1 MKNSISELAENFNLK
16 PTLNFISNQACE
28 CAKNTALNSA
38 SNAAFACVKNTAP
51 DGTVNFA
58 FACRFKRNFKFQNAD
73 VRLNS
78 IRGRNLKFYPT
89 SAGFAAC
96 NRASAGF
103 AVHSLVAPYSALRVR
118 NRVRNIEKK
127 AALNLAALVLNLKS
141 AQIPSCAESKA
152 LNSVNASAINSYGNS
167 ARNFRRNFILNFA
180 ENSTHSSV
188 NSASSL
194 SRASTVDEP
203 NLSSAK
209 SLADAHTR
217 RLKENFTEIIAKGC
231 GSAHTPQSFGLK
243 NFKARNFAKK
253 SNSAQNSSSARSL
266 NSAQNFDFS
275 QSSNSTQSPAAA
287 QNSASTQNSNSTQS
301 FGQNSNSAQSRA
313 QNPVPPSRLWDL
325 GLLFVAIVWGCTFV
339 PVQRALH
346 SGDVFSFLFWRFLAA
361 SIFTYLACLRF
372 GVKFDRGTIRRG
384 VFCGL
389 MLFCDFSCQTI
400 ALDYALSST
409 VAFILGLNVVIVP
422 FLMLAFFGKKVGAS
436 AFGGAVVALLGL
448 YFLSGASGAVG
459 FGIGERL
466 TLISAFAYAL
476 HIVFTGVCARKSNL
490 YGFVIVQF
498 ICVCVCALIA
508 AVFAP
513 HAEFEGEIKVLG
525 NLIFSPS
532 FDFVFALVL
541 TSIFATVAAFV
552 IQTMAQNRGV
562 SEIKTVLIFALE
574 PVSAGVMGYAFGEK
588 LSALQILGAALILAG
603 ILLSELGGLLGA
615 KFAKD
620 RACKKTDRGN

>member
-1 MKNSISELAENFNLK
+1 MKNSISELAENFNSK
-16 PTLNFISNQACE
+16 SALNFISNQTC
-28 CAKNTALNSA
+28 KR
-38 SNAAFACVKNTAP
+38 VKDTAP
-51 DGTVNFA
+51 GGVINFA
-58 FACRFKRNFKFQNAD
+58 PASRFKRNFKFKDATAE
-73 VRLNS
+73 LNFIS
-78 IRGRNLKFYPT
+78 VRNLKFYPT
-89 SAGFAAC
+89 SAGFAAR
-96 NRASAGF
+96 NRASVGF
-103 AVHSLVAPYSALRVR
+103 AVHSLVAPYSAP
-118 NRVRNIEKK
+118 RVRNIEKK
-127 AALNLAALVLNLKS
+127 VTLNFAALVPNLNS
-141 AQIPSCAESKA
+141 AQILNCAENKA
-152 LNSVNASAINSYGNS
+152 LNSAKAPTINPCENS
-167 ARNFRRNFILNFA
+167 ARNFKRNFILNCA
-180 ENSTHSSV
+180 ENFTCNGA

-194 SRASTVDEP
+194 SRASVVDDP

-209 SLADAHTR
+209 SHVAAHMR
-217 RLKENFTEIIAKGC
+217 RSKKNFTDIIAKGH
-231 GSAHTPQSFGLK
+231 GFAQALQGFGLK
-243 NFKARNFAKK
+243 NFEARNFAKK
-253 SNSAQNSSSARSL
+253 SNSAENSSSARSL
-266 NSAQNFDFS
+266 NSAQNFDFA

-287 QNSASTQNSNSTQS
+287 QNSAFTQSSNSAQG
-301 FGQNSNSAQSRA
+301 FGQNSSSAQSRA
-313 QNPVPPSRLWDL
+313 QNSVPPSRLWDL

-372 GVKFDRGTIRRG
+372 GVKFDRGTIGRG

-422 FLMLAFFGKKVGAS
+422 FLILAFFGKKVGAS
-436 AFGGAVVALLGL
+436 AFGGAATALLGL

-498 ICVCVCALIA
+498 ICVCICALIA
-508 AVFAP
+508 AVFTP
-513 HAEFEGEIKVLG
+513 HAQFEGEIRVLG

-574 PVSAGVMGYAFGEK
+574 PVSAGIMGYAFGEK
-588 LSALQILGAALILAG
+588 LSALQILGATLILAG
-603 ILLSELGGLLGA
+603 ILLSELGWLLGA

-620 RACKKTDRGN
+620 RACEKTDRGD

>member
-16 PTLNFISNQACE
+16 PALNFISNQACE
-28 CAKNTALNSA
+28 RAKNTAPGG
-38 SNAAFACVKNTAP
+38 KI
-51 DGTVNFA
+51 NFA
-58 FACRFKRNFKFQNAD
+58 PAPRLKRNFKFQDAATE
-73 VRLNS
+73 LNF
-78 IRGRNLKFYPT
+78 IRERNLKFYPT
-89 SAGFAAC
+89 SAGFAAR
-96 NRASAGF
+96 NRASIGF
-103 AVHSLVAPYSALRVR
+103 AACNRTSCNLTALYFALRV
-118 NRVRNIEKK
+118 K
-127 AALNLAALVLNLKS
+127 NLERKSVLSSATLALNLKS
-141 AQIPSCAESKA
+141 AQIPNCAENKA
-152 LNSVNASAINSYGNS
+152 LNSAKASAINPCENS
-167 ARNFRRNFILNFA
+167 ARNFKRNFILNCA
-180 ENSTHSSV
+180 ENSTHSGA
-188 NSASSL
+188 NSASPL
-194 SRASTVDEP
+194 SRASVANDP
-203 NLSSAK
+203 NLIPAK
-209 SLADAHTR
+209 SLADAHAR
-217 RLKENFTEIIAKGC
+217 RSKKNFTKVLANDPC
-231 GSAHTPQSFGLK
+231 SASRPQSFNYSSARSPGAPQNSNAIQNFNSAK
-243 NFKARNFAKK
+243 NLNSTQS
-253 SNSAQNSSSARSL
+253 SNSAQNSSSA
-266 NSAQNFDFS
+266 
-275 QSSNSTQSPAAA
+275 
-287 QNSASTQNSNSTQS
+287 QS

-313 QNPVPPSRLWDL
+313 QNPASPSRLWDL

-372 GVKFDRGTIRRG
+372 GVKFDRGTIGRG

-436 AFGGAVVALLGL
+436 AFGGAATALLGL
-448 YFLSGASGAVG
+448 YFLSGASTVG

-498 ICVCVCALIA
+498 LCVCVCALIA
-508 AVFAP
+508 AVFTP

-574 PVSAGVMGYAFGEK
+574 PVSAGIMGYAFGEK
-588 LSALQILGAALILAG
+588 LSTLQILGAALILAG
-603 ILLSELGGLLGA
+603 IMLSELGGLLGA

-620 RACKKTDRGN
+620 RACEKADRGD

>member
-1 MKNSISELAENFNLK
+1 MAK
-16 PTLNFISNQACE
+16 PVGE
-28 CAKNTALNSA
+28 
-38 SNAAFACVKNTAP
+38 AAFQALV
-51 DGTVNFA
+51 
-58 FACRFKRNFKFQNAD
+58 
-73 VRLNS
+73 
-78 IRGRNLKFYPT
+78 
-89 SAGFAAC
+89 AGFAAR
-96 NRASAGF
+96 NRASCD
-103 AVHSLVAPYSALRVR
+103 
-118 NRVRNIEKK
+118 
-127 AALNLAALVLNLKS
+127 LAALYSAPHVRNPGRKSALSSAALALNLKS
-141 AQIPSCAESKA
+141 AQIPNCAENKA
-152 LNSVNASAINSYGNS
+152 LNSAKASVINPCENF
-167 ARNFRRNFILNFA
+167 ARNFKGNFILNCA
-180 ENSTHSSV
+180 ENFTCNGAS
-188 NSASSL
+188 SASL
-194 SRASTVDEP
+194 PSRASAANDP

-209 SLADAHTR
+209 SLAAAHTR
-217 RLKENFTEIIAKGC
+217 RSKKNFTEVLTNDP
-231 GSAHTPQSFGLK
+231 GSAHAPQGLG
-243 NFKARNFAKK
+243 
-253 SNSAQNSSSARSL
+253 L
-266 NSAQNFDFS
+266 NST
-275 QSSNSTQSPAAA
+275 QSSNSTK
-287 QNSASTQNSNSTQS
+287 NSDFAKNSNSTQNSDSAQS
-301 FGQNSNSAQSRA
+301 FGQNSNSAQNRA

-372 GVKFDRGTIRRG
+372 GVKFDRGTIGRG

-436 AFGGAVVALLGL
+436 AFGGAAAALLGL

-508 AVFAP
+508 AVFTP

-620 RACKKTDRGN
+620 RACEKADRGD

>member
-1 MKNSISELAENFNLK
+1 MKNSISELAEDFNSK
-16 PTLNFISNQACE
+16 PALNFISNQTCE
-28 CAKNTALNSA
+28 CAKNTTSGGA
-38 SNAAFACVKNTAP
+38 
-51 DGTVNFA
+51 VNFA
-58 FACRFKRNFKFQNAD
+58 PAPYLKRNFKFQDAAAE
-73 VRLNS
+73 LNFIS
-78 IRGRNLKFYPT
+78 RRNLKFYPA

-96 NRASAGF
+96 NRASIGF
-103 AVHSLVAPYSALRVR
+103 AARSLVAPYSALRVKNLER
-118 NRVRNIEKK
+118 KS
-127 AALNLAALVLNLKS
+127 ALSSATLVLNLKS
-141 AQIPSCAESKA
+141 AQILSCAENEA
-152 LNSVNASAINSYGNS
+152 LNSAKASAINPCQNS
-167 ARNFRRNFILNFA
+167 AKNFKRNFILNCA
-180 ENSTHSSV
+180 ENFTCNGA

-194 SRASTVDEP
+194 SRASVVDEP

-209 SLADAHTR
+209 SLATAHMR
-217 RLKENFTEIIAKGC
+217 RLKKNFTEVIASGH

-253 SNSAQNSSSARSL
+253 SNSAENSSSARSL
-266 NSAQNFDFS
+266 NSAQNFDFA
-275 QSSNSTQSPAAA
+275 QSSDSTQSPAAA
-287 QNSASTQNSNSTQS
+287 QNSASTQNCTQSSNSAQS
-301 FGQNSNSAQSRA
+301 FGQNSNSVQSHA
-313 QNPVPPSRLWDL
+313 QNPAPPSRLWDL

-372 GVKFDRGTIRRG
+372 GVKFDRGTIERG

-422 FLMLAFFGKKVGAS
+422 FLMLAFFSKKIGAS

-476 HIVFTGVCARKSNL
+476 HIVFTGVCARKSNI

-525 NLIFSPS
+525 NLIFSPN

-574 PVSAGVMGYAFGEK
+574 PVSAGIMGYAFGEK

-620 RACKKTDRGN
+620 RACEKTDRGD

>member
-1 MKNSISELAENFNLK
+1 MKNSISEPAENFNSKSALI
-16 PTLNFISNQACE
+16 FISNQACE
-28 CAKNTALNSA
+28 RAKNTALNSA
-38 SNAAFACVKNTAP
+38 SNAAFACAKNTAR
-51 DGTVNFA
+51 GGAANFA
-58 FACRFKRNFKFQNAD
+58 HALCLKRNFKFQDAASE
-73 VRLNS
+73 LNF
-78 IRGRNLKFYPT
+78 IRGRNLKFYPA
-89 SAGFAAC
+89 SVGFAAR
-96 NRASAGF
+96 N
-103 AVHSLVAPYSALRVR
+103 LVAPYSAPRVR
-118 NRVRNIEKK
+118 NPGRKSALNF
-127 AALNLAALVLNLKS
+127 AALALNLKS
-141 AQIPSCAESKA
+141 AQIPNCAENKA
-152 LNSVNASAINSYGNS
+152 LNPAKAPTINPCENS
-167 ARNFRRNFILNFA
+167 ARNFKRNFILNFTKNYA
-180 ENSTHSSV
+180 RDGA
-188 NSASSL
+188 NSASL
-194 SRASTVDEP
+194 PSRASATNDP
-203 NLSSAK
+203 NFSPAK
-209 SLADAHTR
+209 SLVAAHTR
-217 RLKENFTEIIAKGC
+217 RSKKNFTKILANDPC
-231 GSAHTPQSFGLK
+231 SASVPQSFNCGSVRNPGAPQ
-243 NFKARNFAKK
+243 NFNATQNF
-253 SNSAQNSSSARSL
+253 NSAKNL
-266 NSAQNFDFS
+266 NST
-275 QSSNSTQSPAAA
+275 QSSNSP
-287 QNSASTQNSNSTQS
+287 QS
-301 FGQNSNSAQSRA
+301 FGQNSNSVQSRA

-372 GVKFDRGTIRRG
+372 GVKFDRGTIGRG

-448 YFLSGASGAVG
+448 YFLSGAGGAVG

-498 ICVCVCALIA
+498 ICVCICALIA
-508 AVFAP
+508 AVFTP
-513 HAEFEGEIKVLG
+513 HAQFEGEIRVLG

-603 ILLSELGGLLGA
+603 ILLSELGGILGA

-620 RACKKTDRGN
+620 RACEKADRGD

>member
-1 MKNSISELAENFNLK
+1 MPHSFGSNSTRSSN
-16 PTLNFISNQACE
+16 PTNNSDS
-28 CAKNTALNSA
+28 AKN
-38 SNAAFACVKNTAP
+38 
-51 DGTVNFA
+51 
-58 FACRFKRNFKFQNAD
+58 
-73 VRLNS
+73 
-78 IRGRNLKFYPT
+78 
-89 SAGFAAC
+89 
-96 NRASAGF
+96 
-103 AVHSLVAPYSALRVR
+103 
-118 NRVRNIEKK
+118 
-127 AALNLAALVLNLKS
+127 
-141 AQIPSCAESKA
+141 
-152 LNSVNASAINSYGNS
+152 
-167 ARNFRRNFILNFA
+167 
-180 ENSTHSSV
+180 
-188 NSASSL
+188 
-194 SRASTVDEP
+194 
-203 NLSSAK
+203 
-209 SLADAHTR
+209 
-217 RLKENFTEIIAKGC
+217 
-231 GSAHTPQSFGLK
+231 
-243 NFKARNFAKK
+243 
-253 SNSAQNSSSARSL
+253 
-266 NSAQNFDFS
+266 
-275 QSSNSTQSPAAA
+275 SNSTQ
-287 QNSASTQNSNSTQS
+287 NSDSAQS
-301 FGQNSNSAQSRA
+301 FGQNSSSAQSRA

-372 GVKFDRGTIRRG
+372 GVKFDRGTIGRG

-498 ICVCVCALIA
+498 ICVCVCALLA
-508 AVFAP
+508 AVFTP

-574 PVSAGVMGYAFGEK
+574 PVSAGIMGYAFGEK

-615 KFAKD
+615 KFTKD
-620 RACKKTDRGN
+620 RAREKADRGD

>member
-1 MKNSISELAENFNLK
+1 MKNSILEPAENFNSK
-16 PTLNFISNQACE
+16 SALNFISNQTCE
-28 CAKNTALNSA
+28 RAKNTVSGDA
-38 SNAAFACVKNTAP
+38 
-51 DGTVNFA
+51 VNFA
-58 FACRFKRNFKFQNAD
+58 PAPYLKRNFKFQYAAAE
-73 VRLNS
+73 LNFIS
-78 IRGRNLKFYPT
+78 RRNLKFYPA
-89 SAGFAAC
+89 SAGLAAR
-96 NRASAGF
+96 NRASVGF
-103 AVHSLVAPYSALRVR
+103 AVHSLVAPYFAPRVKNPGR
-118 NRVRNIEKK
+118 KST
-127 AALNLAALVLNLKS
+127 LNFATLAPNLKS
-141 AQIPSCAESKA
+141 AQILSCTENKA
-152 LNSVNASAINSYGNS
+152 LNSAKAYKTDPCENS

-180 ENSTHSSV
+180 ENFTHNGA

-194 SRASTVDEP
+194 NRASAVDEP
-203 NLSSAK
+203 NLSPVK
-209 SLADAHTR
+209 SLTAAHMR
-217 RLKENFTEIIAKGC
+217 RLKKNFTEVIANDPCSASMPQGFSC
-231 GSAHTPQSFGLK
+231 GSALSPGASQNSNTTQ
-243 NFKARNFAKK
+243 NF
-253 SNSAQNSSSARSL
+253 NSAKNL
-266 NSAQNFDFS
+266 NST
-275 QSSNSTQSPAAA
+275 QSSNSA
-287 QNSASTQNSNSTQS
+287 QS

-313 QNPVPPSRLWDL
+313 QNPAPPSRLWDL

-372 GVKFDRGTIRRG
+372 GVKFDRGTIGRG

-422 FLMLAFFGKKVGAS
+422 FLMLTFFGKKVGAS

-466 TLISAFAYAL
+466 TLVSAFAYAL

-508 AVFAP
+508 AVFTP

-574 PVSAGVMGYAFGEK
+574 PVSAGIMGYAFGEK

-620 RACKKTDRGN
+620 RACEKTDRGD

>member
-1 MKNSISELAENFNLK
+1 MKNSISELAENFNSK
-16 PTLNFISNQACE
+16 SALNFISDPVRE
-28 CAKNTALNSA
+28 RAKNTVLGG
-38 SNAAFACVKNTAP
+38 K
-51 DGTVNFA
+51 VNFA
-58 FACRFKRNFKFQNAD
+58 PASRFKRNFEFKDATAE
-73 VRLNS
+73 LNFMS
-78 IRGRNLKFYPT
+78 VRNLKFYPT
-89 SAGFAAC
+89 SAGFAAR
-96 NRASAGF
+96 NRASVGF
-103 AVHSLVAPYSALRVR
+103 AVHSLVAPYSVLRVKNLER
-118 NRVRNIEKK
+118 KS
-127 AALNLAALVLNLKS
+127 ALSSTALSPNLKS
-141 AQIPSCAESKA
+141 AQIPNCAENKA
-152 LNSVNASAINSYGNS
+152 LNSVNASAINPYGNS
-167 ARNFRRNFILNFA
+167 AKNFKRNFILNCA
-180 ENSTHSSV
+180 ENFTCNGA

-194 SRASTVDEP
+194 NRASVVDEP
-203 NLSSAK
+203 NLSPAK
-209 SLADAHTR
+209 NLAAAHMR
-217 RLKENFTEIIAKGC
+217 RSKKNFTGVLANDPGY
-231 GSAHTPQSFGLK
+231 ANAPQGFGLK

-253 SNSAQNSSSARSL
+253 SNSAENSSSARSL
-266 NSAQNFDFS
+266 NFAQNFDFT

-287 QNSASTQNSNSTQS
+287 QNSASTQNCTQSSNSAQS
-301 FGQNSNSAQSRA
+301 FGQNSNSAQNPA
-313 QNPVPPSRLWDL
+313 QNPAPPSRLWDL

-361 SIFTYLACLRF
+361 SIFTYFACLRF
-372 GVKFDRGTIRRG
+372 GVKFDRGTIGRG

-422 FLMLAFFGKKVGAS
+422 FLMLAFFGKKVGPS

-508 AVFAP
+508 AVFVP

-525 NLIFSPS
+525 NLIFSPN

-574 PVSAGVMGYAFGEK
+574 PVSAGIMGYAFGEK

-620 RACKKTDRGN
+620 RACEKADRGD

>member
-1 MKNSISELAENFNLK
+1 MKNSIPELAENFNSK
-16 PTLNFISNQACE
+16 SALNFISNQACE
-28 CAKNTALNSA
+28 CAKNTARGG
-38 SNAAFACVKNTAP
+38 TA
-51 DGTVNFA
+51 NFA
-58 FACRFKRNFKFQNAD
+58 PAPNLRRNFKFQDAAAE
-73 VRLNS
+73 LNF
-78 IRGRNLKFYPT
+78 IRGRNLKFYPA

-96 NRASAGF
+96 NRASIGF
-103 AVHSLVAPYSALRVR
+103 AVHSLAAPYSAMHVKNLERKSAL
-118 NRVRNIEKK
+118 NF
-127 AALNLAALVLNLKS
+127 ATLALNLNS
-141 AQIPSCAESKA
+141 AQIPSCAENKA
-152 LNSVNASAINSYGNS
+152 LNSAKVSTINPCENF

-180 ENSTHSSV
+180 ENFTHNGA

-194 SRASTVDEP
+194 SRASAVDEP
-203 NLSSAK
+203 NLSPTK
-209 SLADAHTR
+209 SLTTAHTR
-217 RLKENFTEIIAKGC
+217 RSKKNFTEIIAKGY
-231 GSAHTPQSFGLK
+231 GSAHAPQSFGLK
-243 NFKARNFAKK
+243 NFKARNFTKK
-253 SNSAQNSSSARSL
+253 SNSAENSSSARSL
-266 NSAQNFDFS
+266 NFAQNFDFA
-275 QSSNSTQSPAAA
+275 QSSNSTQSPTAT
-287 QNSASTQNSNSTQS
+287 QNSASTQSSNSAQS
-301 FGQNSNSAQSRA
+301 FGQNSNSAQNRA
-313 QNPVPPSRLWDL
+313 QNPAPPSRLWDL

-372 GVKFDRGTIRRG
+372 GVKFDRGTIGRG

-422 FLMLAFFGKKVGAS
+422 FLMFAFFGKKVGAS

-508 AVFAP
+508 AVFTP

-574 PVSAGVMGYAFGEK
+574 PVSAGIMGYAFGEK

-620 RACKKTDRGN
+620 RACEKADRGD

>member
-1 MKNSISELAENFNLK
+1 MKNSILEPAENFNSK
-16 PTLNFISNQACE
+16 PALNFISNQACE
-28 CAKNTALNSA
+28 RAKNTARGGA
-38 SNAAFACVKNTAP
+38 I
-51 DGTVNFA
+51 NFA
-58 FACRFKRNFKFQNAD
+58 PALCFKGNFKFQDTTAE
-73 VRLNS
+73 LNF
-78 IRGRNLKFYPT
+78 IRERNLKFCP
-89 SAGFAAC
+89 
-96 NRASAGF
+96 ASAGF
-103 AVHSLVAPYSALRVR
+103 AVHSLVALYSAPRVK
-118 NRVRNIEKK
+118 NIERK
-127 AALNLAALVLNLKS
+127 AALSSAALLPNLKS
-141 AQIPSCAESKA
+141 AQIPNCAESKA
-152 LNSVNASAINSYGNS
+152 LNSAKAYKTDPCENS
-167 ARNFRRNFILNFA
+167 AKNFKGNFILNCA
-180 ENSTHSSV
+180 ENFTCNGA

-194 SRASTVDEP
+194 NRASAVDEP
-203 NLSSAK
+203 NLGPAK
-209 SLADAHTR
+209 SLAAAHTR
-217 RLKENFTEIIAKGC
+217 RSKKNFTEVIASGR
-231 GSAHTPQSFGLK
+231 GSVHTPQSFGLK

-253 SNSAQNSSSARSL
+253 SNSAENSSSARSL
-266 NSAQNFDFS
+266 NSAQNF
-275 QSSNSTQSPAAA
+275 
-287 QNSASTQNSNSTQS
+287 
-301 FGQNSNSAQSRA
+301 GQNSNSAQSHA
-313 QNPVPPSRLWDL
+313 QNPAPPSRLWDL

-372 GVKFDRGTIRRG
+372 GVKFDRGTIGRG

-448 YFLSGASGAVG
+448 YFLSGASAVG

-466 TLISAFAYAL
+466 TLVSAFAYAL

-508 AVFAP
+508 AVFVP

-574 PVSAGVMGYAFGEK
+574 PVSAGIMGYAFGEK

-620 RACKKTDRGN
+620 RACEKADRGD

>member
-1 MKNSISELAENFNLK
+1 MKNSISELAENFNSK
-16 PTLNFISNQACE
+16 SALNFISNQTCE
-28 CAKNTALNSA
+28 RAKNTASGGA
-38 SNAAFACVKNTAP
+38 
-51 DGTVNFA
+51 VNFA
-58 FACRFKRNFKFQNAD
+58 PASRFKRNFKFKDATAE
-73 VRLNS
+73 LNF
-78 IRGRNLKFYPT
+78 IRERNLKFYP
-89 SAGFAAC
+89 
-96 NRASAGF
+96 ASAGF
-103 AVHSLVAPYSALRVR
+103 AVRNLVALYSAPRVKNLER
-118 NRVRNIEKK
+118 KSTLNF
-127 AALNLAALVLNLKS
+127 AALSPNLKS
-141 AQIPSCAESKA
+141 AQIPSCAENKT
-152 LNSVNASAINSYGNS
+152 LNSAKAPTINLRENS
-167 ARNFRRNFILNFA
+167 AKNFKQNFILNCA
-180 ENSTHSSV
+180 ENSTHSGA
-188 NSASSL
+188 NSASLL
-194 SRASTVDEP
+194 SRASAVDDP
-203 NLSSAK
+203 NLSPAK
-209 SLADAHTR
+209 SLAAAHTR
-217 RLKENFTEIIAKGC
+217 RLKKNFTGILANDPC
-231 GSAHTPQSFGLK
+231 SAHTPQSSNYGAALSPGAPQNSNTTQ
-243 NFKARNFAKK
+243 NF
-253 SNSAQNSSSARSL
+253 NSAKNL
-266 NSAQNFDFS
+266 NST
-275 QSSNSTQSPAAA
+275 QSSNSM
-287 QNSASTQNSNSTQS
+287 QS
-301 FGQNSNSAQSRA
+301 FRQNSNSAQ
-313 QNPVPPSRLWDL
+313 NPAPPSRLWDL

-372 GVKFDRGTIRRG
+372 GVKFDRGTIGRG

-574 PVSAGVMGYAFGEK
+574 PVSAGIMGYAFGEK
-588 LSALQILGAALILAG
+588 LSTLQILGAALILAG

-620 RACKKTDRGN
+620 RACEKTDRGD

>member
-1 MKNSISELAENFNLK
+1 MKNSIPELAENFNSK
-16 PTLNFISNQACE
+16 SALNFISNQACE
-28 CAKNTALNSA
+28 RAKNTVRDSA
-38 SNAAFACVKNTAP
+38 I
-51 DGTVNFA
+51 NFA
-58 FACRFKRNFKFQNAD
+58 PAPCLKRNFKFQDAAAE
-73 VRLNS
+73 LNF
-78 IRGRNLKFYPT
+78 ICKRNLKFYPA
-89 SAGFAAC
+89 SAGFAAR

-103 AVHSLVAPYSALRVR
+103 VVHSLVAFYSAPRVK
-118 NRVRNIEKK
+118 NIERK
-127 AALNLAALVLNLKS
+127 AALNLAALALNLNS
-141 AQIPSCAESKA
+141 AQIPNCAESKA
-152 LNSVNASAINSYGNS
+152 LNSVNASAINPCENS
-167 ARNFRRNFILNFA
+167 AKNFKRNFILNFTK
-180 ENSTHSSV
+180 NSTHSSA

-194 SRASTVDEP
+194 NCASAANDP
-203 NLSSAK
+203 NSIHAK
-209 SLADAHTR
+209 SRTAHMQR
-217 RLKENFTEIIAKGC
+217 YERNFTWILANDPG
-231 GSAHTPQSFGLK
+231 AARTPRSFEFKNLK
-243 NFKARNFAKK
+243 VRNFAKK

-266 NSAQNFDFS
+266 NSAQNFDFA
-275 QSSNSTQSPAAA
+275 QSSNSTQSPTAA
-287 QNSASTQNSNSTQS
+287 QNSASTQNCTQSSNSMQS

-372 GVKFDRGTIRRG
+372 GVKFDRGTIGRG

-508 AVFAP
+508 AVFVP

-525 NLIFSPS
+525 NLIFSLN

-574 PVSAGVMGYAFGEK
+574 PVSAGIMGYAFGEK
-588 LSALQILGAALILAG
+588 LSALQILGATLILAG

-620 RACKKTDRGN
+620 RACEKADRGD

>member
-1 MKNSISELAENFNLK
+1 MKNSISELAENFNSK
-16 PTLNFISNQACE
+16 PALNFISNQACE
-28 CAKNTALNSA
+28 CAKNTAPGGA
-38 SNAAFACVKNTAP
+38 I
-51 DGTVNFA
+51 NFA
-58 FACRFKRNFKFQNAD
+58 PAPNLRRNFKFQDAAAE
-73 VRLNS
+73 LNFMS
-78 IRGRNLKFYPT
+78 VRNLKFYPA
-89 SAGFAAC
+89 SAGFAAR

-103 AVHSLVAPYSALRVR
+103 AVCSLVAPYSAPRVR
-118 NRVRNIEKK
+118 NLERKS
-127 AALNLAALVLNLKS
+127 ALNFATLSPNLKS

-152 LNSVNASAINSYGNS
+152 LNSVKVSTINLRENS
-167 ARNFRRNFILNFA
+167 ARNFRRNFILHCTENFTCNGA
-180 ENSTHSSV
+180 

-194 SRASTVDEP
+194 SRASAANDP

-209 SLADAHTR
+209 SLAAAAHMR
-217 RLKENFTEIIAKGC
+217 RSKKNFTGVLANDPGY
-231 GSAHTPQSFGLK
+231 ANAPQGFGLK

-266 NSAQNFDFS
+266 NSAQNFDFA
-275 QSSNSTQSPAAA
+275 QSSDSTQSPAAA
-287 QNSASTQNSNSTQS
+287 QNSASTQNCTQSSNSTQS

-313 QNPVPPSRLWDL
+313 QNPAPPSRLWDL

-372 GVKFDRGTIRRG
+372 GVKFDRGTIGRG

-466 TLISAFAYAL
+466 TLVSAFAYAL
-476 HIVFTGVCARKSNL
+476 HIAFTGVCARKSNL

-508 AVFAP
+508 AVFVP

-525 NLIFSPS
+525 NLIFSPN

-620 RACKKTDRGN
+620 RACEKADRGD

>member
-1 MKNSISELAENFNLK
+1 MKNSILEPAENFNSKLA
-16 PTLNFISNQACE
+16 LNFISNQACE
-28 CAKNTALNSA
+28 RAKDTACGGA
-38 SNAAFACVKNTAP
+38 SCFAPAP
-51 DGTVNFA
+51 
-58 FACRFKRNFKFQNAD
+58 RLKRNFKFQDAAAE
-73 VRLNS
+73 LNFIS
-78 IRGRNLKFYPT
+78 RRNLKFYP
-89 SAGFAAC
+89 
-96 NRASAGF
+96 ASAGF
-103 AVHSLVAPYSALRVR
+103 TARNRASTGFAAR
-118 NRVRNIEKK
+118 NRVVLYSASRVRKLGRKFALNF
-127 AALNLAALVLNLKS
+127 AALALNLKS
-141 AQIPSCAESKA
+141 AQIPNCAENKA
-152 LNSVNASAINSYGNS
+152 LNSTKVSVINPCENF
-167 ARNFRRNFILNFA
+167 ARNFRRNFILNFTK
-180 ENSTHSSV
+180 NSTHSGA

-194 SRASTVDEP
+194 NRASAANEP

-209 SLADAHTR
+209 SLAAAHTR
-217 RLKENFTEIIAKGC
+217 RSKKNFTEALANDPC
-231 GSAHTPQSFGLK
+231 FVSTPQSFGLK

-253 SNSAQNSSSARSL
+253 SNSAENSSSARSL
-266 NSAQNFDFS
+266 NSAQNFDFA

-287 QNSASTQNSNSTQS
+287 QNSAFTQSSNSAQN
-301 FGQNSNSAQSRA
+301 FGRNSNSAQNHA
-313 QNPVPPSRLWDL
+313 QNPAPPSRLWDL

-372 GVKFDRGTIRRG
+372 GVKFDRGTIGRG

-436 AFGGAVVALLGL
+436 AFGGAATALLGL

-508 AVFAP
+508 AVFTP

-574 PVSAGVMGYAFGEK
+574 PVSAGIIGYAFGEK
-588 LSALQILGAALILAG
+588 LSALQILGAVLILAG

-620 RACKKTDRGN
+620 RAREKADRGD

>member
-1 MKNSISELAENFNLK
+1 MKNSILESAENFNSK
-16 PTLNFISNQACE
+16 PALNFISNQTCE
-28 CAKNTALNSA
+28 RAKNTARGGAINFAPALDFAQIQSCAENRALNSA
-38 SNAAFACVKNTAP
+38 KFSKTDPCENSTK
-51 DGTVNFA
+51 
-58 FACRFKRNFKFQNAD
+58 NFK
-73 VRLNS
+73 
-78 IRGRNLKFYPT
+78 
-89 SAGFAAC
+89 
-96 NRASAGF
+96 
-103 AVHSLVAPYSALRVR
+103 
-118 NRVRNIEKK
+118 
-127 AALNLAALVLNLKS
+127 
-141 AQIPSCAESKA
+141 
-152 LNSVNASAINSYGNS
+152 
-167 ARNFRRNFILNFA
+167 RNFILNFA
-180 ENSTHSSV
+180 ENFTHSGA

-194 SRASTVDEP
+194 SRASAANDL
-203 NLSSAK
+203 NLILAK
-209 SLADAHTR
+209 SLADANTR
-217 RLKENFTEIIAKGC
+217 RSKKNFTKVIANDPC
-231 GSAHTPQSFGLK
+231 SASMPQSFNYSPARSPGTPQNSNATQ
-243 NFKARNFAKK
+243 NF
-253 SNSAQNSSSARSL
+253 NSAKNL
-266 NSAQNFDFS
+266 NST
-275 QSSNSTQSPAAA
+275 QSSNSA
-287 QNSASTQNSNSTQS
+287 QS

-313 QNPVPPSRLWDL
+313 QNPAPPSRLWDL

-372 GVKFDRGTIRRG
+372 GVKFDRGTIGRG

-498 ICVCVCALIA
+498 ICVCALIA

-603 ILLSELGGLLGA
+603 ILLSELGGILGA

-620 RACKKTDRGN
+620 RACEKADRGD

>member
-1 MKNSISELAENFNLK
+1 MKNSILESAENFNSK
-16 PTLNFISNQACE
+16 SALNFISDSVRE
-28 CAKNTALNSA
+28 RAKNTARGGA
-38 SNAAFACVKNTAP
+38 I
-51 DGTVNFA
+51 NFA
-58 FACRFKRNFKFQNAD
+58 PAPRLKRNFKFQDAATE
-73 VRLNS
+73 LNF
-78 IRGRNLKFYPT
+78 IRERNLKFYPT
-89 SAGFAAC
+89 SAGFAAR
-96 NRASAGF
+96 NRASVSF
-103 AVHSLVAPYSALRVR
+103 AVHSLVAPYSAPRVKNPGR
-118 NRVRNIEKK
+118 KSTLNS
-127 AALNLAALVLNLKS
+127 AALSLNLKS
-141 AQIPSCAESKA
+141 AQIPNCVESKA
-152 LNSVNASAINSYGNS
+152 LNSAKAPTINPCENS
-167 ARNFRRNFILNFA
+167 ARNFKRNFILNCA
-180 ENSTHSSV
+180 ENFTCNGA

-194 SRASTVDEP
+194 SRASVVDEP
-203 NLSSAK
+203 NLSPAK

-217 RLKENFTEIIAKGC
+217 HSKKNFTGVLANDPD
-231 GSAHTPQSFGLK
+231 SAHTPQSFGFKNLK
-243 NFKARNFAKK
+243 VLNFVEK

-266 NSAQNFDFS
+266 NFAQNFDFA
-275 QSSNSTQSPAAA
+275 QSSDSTQSPAAT

-301 FGQNSNSAQSRA
+301 FGQNSNSVQNHA

-372 GVKFDRGTIRRG
+372 GVKFDRGTIGRG

-448 YFLSGASGAVG
+448 HFLSGASGAVG

-466 TLISAFAYAL
+466 SLISAFAYAL

-508 AVFAP
+508 AVFTP

-525 NLIFSPS
+525 NLIFSPN

-552 IQTMAQNRGV
+552 IQTMAQNHGV

-574 PVSAGVMGYAFGEK
+574 PVSAGIMGYAFGEK

-615 KFAKD
+615 KFAKN
-620 RACKKTDRGN
+620 RAREKADRGD

>member
-1 MKNSISELAENFNLK
+1 MKNSISKLAENFNSK
-16 PTLNFISNQACE
+16 SVLNFISNQACE
-28 CAKNTALNSA
+28 CAKNTARGGA
-38 SNAAFACVKNTAP
+38 I
-51 DGTVNFA
+51 NFA
-58 FACRFKRNFKFQNAD
+58 PAPRLKRNFKFQDAAAE
-73 VRLNS
+73 LNFIS
-78 IRGRNLKFYPT
+78 RRNLKFYPA
-89 SAGFAAC
+89 SVSFAAC
-96 NRASAGF
+96 NRTSYNLTA
-103 AVHSLVAPYSALRVR
+103 LYSAPRVR
-118 NRVRNIEKK
+118 NLERKSALSS
-127 AALNLAALVLNLKS
+127 AALALNLKS
-141 AQIPSCAESKA
+141 AQIPNCVENKA
-152 LNSVNASAINSYGNS
+152 LNSAKVSAINLRKNS
-167 ARNFRRNFILNFA
+167 ARNFKRNFILNFTK
-180 ENSTHSSV
+180 NSTHSSA

-194 SRASTVDEP
+194 NRASAVDEP
-203 NLSSAK
+203 NLSPAK
-209 SLADAHTR
+209 SLAAAHTR
-217 RLKENFTEIIAKGC
+217 RSKKNFTEVIASGH
-231 GSAHTPQSFGLK
+231 GSTHTPQSFGLK

-253 SNSAQNSSSARSL
+253 SNSAENSSSARSL
-266 NSAQNFDFS
+266 NSAQNFDFA

-287 QNSASTQNSNSTQS
+287 QNSASTQNYMQSSNSAQS

-372 GVKFDRGTIRRG
+372 GVKFDRGTIGRG

-436 AFGGAVVALLGL
+436 AFGGAATALLGL

-466 TLISAFAYAL
+466 TLVSAFAYAL

-490 YGFVIVQF
+490 YGFVIVQLL
-498 ICVCVCALIA
+498 CVCVCALIA
-508 AVFAP
+508 AVFVP

-574 PVSAGVMGYAFGEK
+574 PVSAGIMGYTFGEK

-620 RACKKTDRGN
+620 RACEKADRGD

>member
-1 MKNSISELAENFNLK
+1 MKNSISEPAENFNSE
-16 PTLNFISNQACE
+16 PALNFISDPVRE
-28 CAKNTALNSA
+28 RAKNTALNSA
-38 SNAAFACVKNTAP
+38 SNAAFACVKNTALC
-51 DGTVNFA
+51 GAANFA
-58 FACRFKRNFKFQNAD
+58 SALLFKRNFKFQDAN

-78 IRGRNLKFYPT
+78 IRGRNLKFYP
-89 SAGFAAC
+89 
-96 NRASAGF
+96 ASVGF
-103 AVHSLVAPYSALRVR
+103 AVHSLVAPYSAP
-118 NRVRNIEKK
+118 RVRNIEKK
-127 AALNLAALVLNLKS
+127 VALNFAALVLNLKS
-141 AQIPSCAESKA
+141 AQIPNCTENKA
-152 LNSVNASAINSYGNS
+152 LNSVNASAINPCENS
-167 ARNFRRNFILNFA
+167 AKNFKRNFMG
-180 ENSTHSSV
+180 NSTHSSA
-188 NSASSL
+188 NSESSL
-194 SRASTVDEP
+194 NRASAVDEP
-203 NLSSAK
+203 NLSPVK
-209 SLADAHTR
+209 SLAAAHTR
-217 RLKENFTEIIAKGC
+217 RSKKNFTEVFANDP
-231 GSAHTPQSFGLK
+231 GSARMPQSFG
-243 NFKARNFAKK
+243 
-253 SNSAQNSSSARSL
+253 SNSM
-266 NSAQNFDFS
+266 
-275 QSSNSTQSPAAA
+275 QSSNSTN
-287 QNSASTQNSNSTQS
+287 NSDFAKNSNSTQS
-301 FGQNSNSAQSRA
+301 FGQNSSSAQNRA
-313 QNPVPPSRLWDL
+313 QNPAPPSRLWDL

-372 GVKFDRGTIRRG
+372 GVKFDRGTIGRG

-422 FLMLAFFGKKVGAS
+422 FLMFAFFGKKVGAS

-448 YFLSGASGAVG
+448 YFLSGASAVG

-508 AVFAP
+508 AVFTP

-574 PVSAGVMGYAFGEK
+574 PVSAGIMGYAFGEK

-615 KFAKD
+615 KFAKN
-620 RACKKTDRGN
+620 RAYEKADRGD

>member
-1 MKNSISELAENFNLK
+1 MKNSISEPAENFNSK
-16 PTLNFISNQACE
+16 SALNFISDPVRKR
-28 CAKNTALNSA
+28 AKNTALNSA
-38 SNAAFACVKNTAP
+38 SNVAFTCAKNTAP
-51 DGTVNFA
+51 DGAVNFA
-58 FACRFKRNFKFQNAD
+58 PASRFKRNFKFQDAN

-78 IRGRNLKFYPT
+78 IRGRNLKFDPA
-89 SAGFAAC
+89 SAGFAAR
-96 NRASAGF
+96 NRASYELA
-103 AVHSLVAPYSALRVR
+103 APYSAPYVKNPGRKSALSS
-118 NRVRNIEKK
+118 
-127 AALNLAALVLNLKS
+127 AALALNLKP
-141 AQIPSCAESKA
+141 AQIPSYAENRA
-152 LNSVNASAINSYGNS
+152 LNSAKFSKTDPCENSTK
-167 ARNFRRNFILNFA
+167 NFKRNFILNFA
-180 ENSTHSSV
+180 ENSTHSGT
-188 NSASSL
+188 NSASLL
-194 SRASTVDEP
+194 SRASVVDEL
-203 NLSSAK
+203 NLSPTK
-209 SLADAHTR
+209 SLAAAHTR
-217 RLKENFTEIIAKGC
+217 RLKKNFTKVIANDPC
-231 GSAHTPQSFGLK
+231 SASTPQSFNYGAARSHGAPQ
-243 NFKARNFAKK
+243 NFNTTQNF
-253 SNSAQNSSSARSL
+253 NSAKNLNSTQNSD
-266 NSAQNFDFS
+266 SAQNF
-275 QSSNSTQSPAAA
+275 
-287 QNSASTQNSNSTQS
+287 
-301 FGQNSNSAQSRA
+301 GQNFNSVRSRA

-372 GVKFDRGTIRRG
+372 GVKFDRGTIGRG

-466 TLISAFAYAL
+466 TLVSAFAYAL

-490 YGFVIVQF
+490 YGFVIVQLL
-498 ICVCVCALIA
+498 CVCVCALIA

-525 NLIFSPS
+525 NLIFSPN

-574 PVSAGVMGYAFGEK
+574 PVSAGIMGYAFGEK

-620 RACKKTDRGN
+620 RACEKADRGD

>member
-1 MKNSISELAENFNLK
+1 MKNSIPELAENFNSK
-16 PTLNFISNQACE
+16 SVLNFISNQACE
-28 CAKNTALNSA
+28 RAKNTACGSAINSA
-38 SNAAFACVKNTAP
+38 PALC
-51 DGTVNFA
+51 
-58 FACRFKRNFKFQNAD
+58 FKGNFKFQDTTAE
-73 VRLNS
+73 LNF
-78 IRGRNLKFYPT
+78 IRERNLKFYPA
-89 SAGFAAC
+89 SAGFAAR
-96 NRASAGF
+96 NRASVGF
-103 AVHSLVAPYSALRVR
+103 AAHNLVALYSALRVR
-118 NRVRNIEKK
+118 NLERKSALSS
-127 AALNLAALVLNLKS
+127 AALSPNLKS
-141 AQIPSCAESKA
+141 AQIPSCAENKT
-152 LNSVNASAINSYGNS
+152 LNSAKAPTINPCENS
-167 ARNFRRNFILNFA
+167 ARNFRRNSISNCA
-180 ENSTHSSV
+180 KNSTHSGA

-194 SRASTVDEP
+194 SRASAVNDP
-203 NLSSAK
+203 NLSFAK
-209 SLADAHTR
+209 SLAAAAHTR
-217 RLKENFTEIIAKGC
+217 RLKKNFTEVIASGH

-243 NFKARNFAKK
+243 NFRARNFAKK
-253 SNSAQNSSSARSL
+253 SNSSENSSSARSL
-266 NSAQNFDFS
+266 NSAQNFDFA
-275 QSSNSTQSPAAA
+275 QSSDSTQSPAA
-287 QNSASTQNSNSTQS
+287 QNSASTQNCTQSSNSAQS
-301 FGQNSNSAQSRA
+301 FGQNSNSVQSHA
-313 QNPVPPSRLWDL
+313 QNPAPPSRLWDL

-372 GVKFDRGTIRRG
+372 GVKFDRGTIGRG

-508 AVFAP
+508 AVFVP

-525 NLIFSPS
+525 NLIFSPN

-588 LSALQILGAALILAG
+588 LSALQILGAALILTG

-620 RACKKTDRGN
+620 RACEKADRGD

>member
-1 MKNSISELAENFNLK
+1 MKNSISKPAENFNSK
-16 PTLNFISNQACE
+16 SALNFISNQACE
-28 CAKNTALNSA
+28 RAKNTALNFA
-38 SNAAFACVKNTAP
+38 SNAAFTCAKNTARGSAINSAP
-51 DGTVNFA
+51 TP
-58 FACRFKRNFKFQNAD
+58 CLKRNFKFQDAD
-73 VRLNS
+73 TRLNS
-78 IRGRNLKFYPT
+78 IRERNLKFYPASVDFAARNRT
-89 SAGFAAC
+89 SAGFAA
-96 NRASAGF
+96 
-103 AVHSLVAPYSALRVR
+103 R
-118 NRVRNIEKK
+118 NRVALYSASRVRKLGRKFALNF
-127 AALNLAALVLNLKS
+127 AALALNLKP
-141 AQIPSCAESKA
+141 AQIPSCAETEA
-152 LNSVNASAINSYGNS
+152 LNSAKVSVINPCENF
-167 ARNFRRNFILNFA
+167 ARNFKRNFILNFTK
-180 ENSTHSSV
+180 NSTHSGA
-188 NSASSL
+188 NSAYSL
-194 SRASTVDEP
+194 NRASAANEP

-209 SLADAHTR
+209 SLAAAHTR
-217 RLKENFTEIIAKGC
+217 RSKKNFTEALANDPC
-231 GSAHTPQSFGLK
+231 SVSTPQSFNYG
-243 NFKARNFAKK
+243 
-253 SNSAQNSSSARSL
+253 SARSHGAPQNFNTTQNFNSAKNL
-266 NSAQNFDFS
+266 NSM
-275 QSSNSTQSPAAA
+275 QSSNSTQ
-287 QNSASTQNSNSTQS
+287 NSDSAQS

-372 GVKFDRGTIRRG
+372 GVKFDRGTIGRG

-436 AFGGAVVALLGL
+436 AFGGAVAALLGL

-513 HAEFEGEIKVLG
+513 HAQFEGEIKVLG

-574 PVSAGVMGYAFGEK
+574 PVSAGIMGYAFGEK
-588 LSALQILGAALILAG
+588 LSALQIFGAALILAG

-620 RACKKTDRGN
+620 RACEKADRGD

>member
-1 MKNSISELAENFNLK
+1 MKNSISELAENFNSK
-16 PTLNFISNQACE
+16 SALNFISNQTCKR
-28 CAKNTALNSA
+28 AKD
-38 SNAAFACVKNTAP
+38 TAP
-51 DGTVNFA
+51 GGVINFA
-58 FACRFKRNFKFQNAD
+58 PASRFKRNFKFKDATAE
-73 VRLNS
+73 LNFIS
-78 IRGRNLKFYPT
+78 VRNLKFYPT
-89 SAGFAAC
+89 SAGFAAR
-96 NRASAGF
+96 NRASVGF
-103 AVHSLVAPYSALRVR
+103 AVHSLVAPYSAPRVKNLER
-118 NRVRNIEKK
+118 KS
-127 AALNLAALVLNLKS
+127 ALNFAALVPNLNS
-141 AQIPSCAESKA
+141 AQILNCAENKA
-152 LNSVNASAINSYGNS
+152 LNSAKAPTINPCENS
-167 ARNFRRNFILNFA
+167 ARNFKRNFILNCA
-180 ENSTHSSV
+180 ENFTCNGA

-194 SRASTVDEP
+194 NRASAVDEP

-209 SLADAHTR
+209 SLATAHMR
-217 RLKENFTEIIAKGC
+217 RSKKNFTDILANDPA
-231 GSAHTPQSFGLK
+231 SASAPQPQSFNYGAARSHGAPQ
-243 NFKARNFAKK
+243 NFNTTQNF
-253 SNSAQNSSSARSL
+253 NSAKNL
-266 NSAQNFDFS
+266 
-275 QSSNSTQSPAAA
+275 NSTQS
-287 QNSASTQNSNSTQS
+287 
-301 FGQNSNSAQSRA
+301 SNSAQSFGKNSNSMQSHA

-372 GVKFDRGTIRRG
+372 GVKFDRGTIGRG

-436 AFGGAVVALLGL
+436 AFGGAVIALLGL
-448 YFLSGASGAVG
+448 YFLSGASGVVG

-466 TLISAFAYAL
+466 TLVSAFAYAL

-508 AVFAP
+508 AVFTS

-552 IQTMAQNRGV
+552 IQTMAQNRGI

-574 PVSAGVMGYAFGEK
+574 PVSAGIMGYAFGEK

-620 RACKKTDRGN
+620 RACEKADRGD

>member
-1 MKNSISELAENFNLK
+1 M
-16 PTLNFISNQACE
+16 
-28 CAKNTALNSA
+28 SA
-38 SNAAFACVKNTAP
+38 
-51 DGTVNFA
+51 
-58 FACRFKRNFKFQNAD
+58 
-73 VRLNS
+73 
-78 IRGRNLKFYPT
+78 RNLKFYPT
-89 SAGFAAC
+89 SAGFAAR
-96 NRASAGF
+96 NRASVGF
-103 AVHSLVAPYSALRVR
+103 AVHSLVAPYSALRVKNLER
-118 NRVRNIEKK
+118 KSALSS
-127 AALNLAALVLNLKS
+127 AALSPNLKS
-141 AQIPSCAESKA
+141 AQIPNCAENKA
-152 LNSVNASAINSYGNS
+152 LNSAKAPTINPCENS
-167 ARNFRRNFILNFA
+167 ARNFKRNFILNCA
-180 ENSTHSSV
+180 ENFTCNGA

-194 SRASTVDEP
+194 SRASVVDDP

-217 RLKENFTEIIAKGC
+217 RSK
-231 GSAHTPQSFGLK
+231 K
-243 NFKARNFAKK
+243 NFIETLANDPDSASAPQPQRSNYGAALSPGASQNSNTTQNF
-253 SNSAQNSSSARSL
+253 NSAKNL
-266 NSAQNFDFS
+266 NST
-275 QSSNSTQSPAAA
+275 QSSNSA
-287 QNSASTQNSNSTQS
+287 QS
-301 FGQNSNSAQSRA
+301 FGQNSSSVQSRA

-372 GVKFDRGTIRRG
+372 GVKFDRGTIGRG

-422 FLMLAFFGKKVGAS
+422 FLMLAFFSKKVGAS

-448 YFLSGASGAVG
+448 YFLSGASVVG

-466 TLISAFAYAL
+466 TLVSAFAYAL

-508 AVFAP
+508 AVFTP
-513 HAEFEGEIKVLG
+513 HAEFKGEIKVLG

-574 PVSAGVMGYAFGEK
+574 PVSAGIMGYAFGEK

-603 ILLSELGGLLGA
+603 ILLSELGGILGA

-620 RACKKTDRGN
+620 RAYKKADRGD

>member
-1 MKNSISELAENFNLK
+1 MKNSILEPAENFNSE
-16 PTLNFISNQACE
+16 PALNFISDPVRE
-28 CAKNTALNSA
+28 RAKNTARGG
-38 SNAAFACVKNTAP
+38 AA
-51 DGTVNFA
+51 NFA
-58 FACRFKRNFKFQNAD
+58 SALRFKRNFKFQDA
-73 VRLNS
+73 VAELNF
-78 IRGRNLKFYPT
+78 IRGRNLKFYPA
-89 SAGFAAC
+89 SVGFAAC
-96 NRASAGF
+96 DHTARKF
-103 AVHSLVAPYSALRVR
+103 AATYSAPC
-118 NRVRNIEKK
+118 VRNIERKS
-127 AALNLAALVLNLKS
+127 ALNSAAIALNLKP
-141 AQIPSCAESKA
+141 AQIPSYAENRA
-152 LNSVNASAINSYGNS
+152 LNSAKSSKTDFCENSTK
-167 ARNFRRNFILNFA
+167 NFKGNFILNFV
-180 ENSTHSSV
+180 ENFTHSGA

-194 SRASTVDEP
+194 SRASAANDP
-203 NLSSAK
+203 NFSSVK
-209 SLADAHTR
+209 SFAAIHTR
-217 RLKENFTEIIAKGC
+217 RFKKIFTEALANDPC
-231 GSAHTPQSFGLK
+231 SASAPQGFSYGA
-243 NFKARNFAKK
+243 ARNPGTPRNSNTTQNF
-253 SNSAQNSSSARSL
+253 NSAKNL
-266 NSAQNFDFS
+266 
-275 QSSNSTQSPAAA
+275 NSTQI
-287 QNSASTQNSNSTQS
+287 SNSSQS
-301 FGQNSNSAQSRA
+301 FGQNSNSAQSHA
-313 QNPVPPSRLWDL
+313 QNPVLPSRLWDL

-361 SIFTYLACLRF
+361 SIFTYLACLRL
-372 GVKFDRGTIRRG
+372 GVKFDRGTIGRG

-400 ALDYALSST
+400 ALDYTLSST

-466 TLISAFAYAL
+466 TLVSAFAYAL

-574 PVSAGVMGYAFGEK
+574 PVSAGIMGYAFGEK

-620 RACKKTDRGN
+620 RACEKADRGD

>member
-1 MKNSISELAENFNLK
+1 MKNSISEPAENFNSK
-16 PTLNFISNQACE
+16 SALNFISNQACE
-28 CAKNTALNSA
+28 RAKNIASNSASNTAFACAKNTARGG
-38 SNAAFACVKNTAP
+38 AA
-51 DGTVNFA
+51 NFA
-58 FACRFKRNFKFQNAD
+58 PCFKRNFKFQDAD

-78 IRGRNLKFYPT
+78 IRGESLKRGRNLKFDPASPT
-89 SAGFAAC
+89 FAVRNLVALYSAPHVKNIERKSALNFAA
-96 NRASAGF
+96 
-103 AVHSLVAPYSALRVR
+103 L
-118 NRVRNIEKK
+118 
-127 AALNLAALVLNLKS
+127 ALNLNP
-141 AQIPSCAESKA
+141 AQDMSRTENKA
-152 LNSVNASAINSYGNS
+152 LNSAKSPETNPCENS
-167 ARNFRRNFILNFA
+167 ARNFRQNFILNFMG
-180 ENSTHSSV
+180 NSTHGSA
-188 NSASSL
+188 NSASPL
-194 SRASTVDEP
+194 SCASAVNDP
-203 NLSSAK
+203 NLSPAK
-209 SLADAHTR
+209 SLAAAHAR
-217 RLKENFTEIIAKGC
+217 RSKKNFTETLVNDPA
-231 GSAHTPQSFGLK
+231 SASAPQSFGLK

-253 SNSAQNSSSARSL
+253 SNSAENSSSARSL
-266 NSAQNFDFS
+266 NFAQNFDFA
-275 QSSNSTQSPAAA
+275 QS
-287 QNSASTQNSNSTQS
+287 SNSTQS

-372 GVKFDRGTIRRG
+372 GVKFDRGTIGRG

-436 AFGGAVVALLGL
+436 AFGGAAAALLGL
-448 YFLSGASGAVG
+448 YFLSGASGVVG

-508 AVFAP
+508 AVFTP
-513 HAEFEGEIKVLG
+513 HAEFEGEIRVLG

-574 PVSAGVMGYAFGEK
+574 PVSAGIVGYAFGEK

-620 RACKKTDRGN
+620 RACEKADRGD

>member
-1 MKNSISELAENFNLK
+1 MKNSISELAENFDSK
-16 PTLNFISNQACE
+16 SALNFISNRVHE
-28 CAKNTALNSA
+28 CANNTARGGA
-38 SNAAFACVKNTAP
+38 
-51 DGTVNFA
+51 VNFA
-58 FACRFKRNFKFQNAD
+58 PASRFKRNFKFKDAAAE
-73 VRLNS
+73 LNFIS
-78 IRGRNLKFYPT
+78 RRNLKFYPA
-89 SAGFAAC
+89 SAGLAAR
-96 NRASAGF
+96 NRASVGF
-103 AVHSLVAPYSALRVR
+103 AVHSLVAPYFAPRVKNPGR
-118 NRVRNIEKK
+118 KST
-127 AALNLAALVLNLKS
+127 LNFATLAPNLKS
-141 AQIPSCAESKA
+141 AQILSCTENKA
-152 LNSVNASAINSYGNS
+152 LNSAKAYKTDPCENS

-180 ENSTHSSV
+180 ENFTHNGA

-194 SRASTVDEP
+194 NRASAVDEP
-203 NLSSAK
+203 NLSPVK
-209 SLADAHTR
+209 SLTAAHMR
-217 RLKENFTEIIAKGC
+217 RLKKNFTEVIASGH

-253 SNSAQNSSSARSL
+253 SNLAENSSSARSL
-266 NSAQNFDFS
+266 NSAQNFDFA

-301 FGQNSNSAQSRA
+301 FGQNSNSAQ
-313 QNPVPPSRLWDL
+313 NPAPPSRLWDL

-361 SIFTYLACLRF
+361 SIFTYLACLCF
-372 GVKFDRGTIRRG
+372 GVKFDRGTIGRG

-532 FDFVFALVL
+532 FDFIFALVL

-574 PVSAGVMGYAFGEK
+574 PVSAGIMGYAFGEK

-620 RACKKTDRGN
+620 RACEKADRGD

>member
-1 MKNSISELAENFNLK
+1 MS
-16 PTLNFISNQACE
+16 
-28 CAKNTALNSA
+28 
-38 SNAAFACVKNTAP
+38 V
-51 DGTVNFA
+51 
-58 FACRFKRNFKFQNAD
+58 
-73 VRLNS
+73 
-78 IRGRNLKFYPT
+78 RNLKFYPALVGFAVRN
-89 SAGFAAC
+89 SASVGFAA
-96 NRASAGF
+96 R
-103 AVHSLVAPYSALRVR
+103 SLVAFYSAPRVKNLER
-118 NRVRNIEKK
+118 KSALSS
-127 AALNLAALVLNLKS
+127 AALSPNLKS
-141 AQIPSCAESKA
+141 AQIPNCAENKA
-152 LNSVNASAINSYGNS
+152 LNFAKVSATNLRENS
-167 ARNFRRNFILNFA
+167 ARNFKGNFILNCA
-180 ENSTHSSV
+180 ENFTCNGA

-194 SRASTVDEP
+194 NRASAVDDP
-203 NLSSAK
+203 NLSPAK
-209 SLADAHTR
+209 NLAAAHTR
-217 RLKENFTEIIAKGC
+217 RLKENFTEIIAKGH
-231 GSAHTPQSFGLK
+231 GSAHAPQSFNYGSALSPGASQNSNTTQ
-243 NFKARNFAKK
+243 NF
-253 SNSAQNSSSARSL
+253 NSAKNL
-266 NSAQNFDFS
+266 NST
-275 QSSNSTQSPAAA
+275 QSSNSE
-287 QNSASTQNSNSTQS
+287 QS
-301 FGQNSNSAQSRA
+301 FGQNSNSVQSRV
-313 QNPVPPSRLWDL
+313 QNPAPPSRLWEL

-372 GVKFDRGTIRRG
+372 GVKFDRGTIGRG

-574 PVSAGVMGYAFGEK
+574 PVSAGIMGYAFGEK

-620 RACKKTDRGN
+620 RACEKAD

>member
-1 MKNSISELAENFNLK
+1 MKNSISELAENFNSK
-16 PTLNFISNQACE
+16 SALNFISNQTCKR
-28 CAKNTALNSA
+28 AKD
-38 SNAAFACVKNTAP
+38 TAP
-51 DGTVNFA
+51 GGVINFA
-58 FACRFKRNFKFQNAD
+58 PASRFKRNFKFKDATAE
-73 VRLNS
+73 LNFIS
-78 IRGRNLKFYPT
+78 VRNLKFYHA
-89 SAGFAAC
+89 SVRFAAR
-96 NRASAGF
+96 NHASIGF
-103 AVHSLVAPYSALRVR
+103 AVHSLVAPYSAP
-118 NRVRNIEKK
+118 RVRNIEKK
-127 AALNLAALVLNLKS
+127 VALNFAALVLNLKS
-141 AQIPSCAESKA
+141 AQILSCAENKA
-152 LNSVNASAINSYGNS
+152 LNSAKVSAINPCENS
-167 ARNFRRNFILNFA
+167 AKNFKRNFMG
-180 ENSTHSSV
+180 NSTHSGA
-188 NSASSL
+188 NSASLL
-194 SRASTVDEP
+194 SRVSVVDEP
-203 NLSSAK
+203 NLSPAK
-209 SLADAHTR
+209 SLDAAHTR
-217 RLKENFTEIIAKGC
+217 RLKKNFTELIAKGH
-231 GSAHTPQSFGLK
+231 GSAHAPQGFNYG
-243 NFKARNFAKK
+243 
-253 SNSAQNSSSARSL
+253 SALSPGASQNS
-266 NSAQNFDFS
+266 N
-275 QSSNSTQSPAAA
+275 T
-287 QNSASTQNSNSTQS
+287 TQNSNSAKNLNSTQSSNSVQS

-372 GVKFDRGTIRRG
+372 GVKFDRGTIGRG

-422 FLMLAFFGKKVGAS
+422 FLMLAFFGKKAGAS

-466 TLISAFAYAL
+466 TLVSAFAYAL

-498 ICVCVCALIA
+498 VCVAACAFIA
-508 AVFAP
+508 AVFVP

-574 PVSAGVMGYAFGEK
+574 PVSAGIMGYTFGEK

-620 RACKKTDRGN
+620 RACKKTDRGD

>member
-1 MKNSISELAENFNLK
+1 MKNSISEPAENFNSK
-16 PTLNFISNQACE
+16 SALNFILDPVRE
-28 CAKNTALNSA
+28 RAKNIALNSA
-38 SNAAFACVKNTAP
+38 SNAAFACAKNTAR
-51 DGTVNFA
+51 GGAVNFA
-58 FACRFKRNFKFQNAD
+58 PAPYLKRNFKFQYAAAE
-73 VRLNS
+73 LNFMS
-78 IRGRNLKFYPT
+78 VRNLKFYPT
-89 SAGFAAC
+89 SAGFAAR

-103 AVHSLVAPYSALRVR
+103 AVHSLVAPYSALRVKNLER
-118 NRVRNIEKK
+118 KS
-127 AALNLAALVLNLKS
+127 ALNFAALVPNLNS
-141 AQIPSCAESKA
+141 AQILNCAENKA
-152 LNSVNASAINSYGNS
+152 LNSAKAPTINPWENS
-167 ARNFRRNFILNFA
+167 AKNFKRNFILNFA
-180 ENSTHSSV
+180 ENFTR
-188 NSASSL
+188 NGANNASSL
-194 SRASTVDEP
+194 SRASIVNDP
-203 NLSSAK
+203 NLSLAK
-209 SLADAHTR
+209 SLAAAHMR
-217 RLKENFTEIIAKGC
+217 RSKKNFTGVLANDPS
-231 GSAHTPQSFGLK
+231 SASAPQGFSYG
-243 NFKARNFAKK
+243 
-253 SNSAQNSSSARSL
+253 SARSHGAPQNFNTTQNFNSAKNL
-266 NSAQNFDFS
+266 NST
-275 QSSNSTQSPAAA
+275 QSSNSA
-287 QNSASTQNSNSTQS
+287 QS
-301 FGQNSNSAQSRA
+301 FGQNSNSVQNRA

-361 SIFTYLACLRF
+361 SIFTYLARLRF
-372 GVKFDRGTIRRG
+372 GVKFDRGTIGRG

-508 AVFAP
+508 AVFTP

-574 PVSAGVMGYAFGEK
+574 PVSAGIMGYAFGEK

-620 RACKKTDRGN
+620 RAREKADRGD

>member
-1 MKNSISELAENFNLK
+1 MKNSISEPAENFNSK
-16 PTLNFISNQACE
+16 SALNFILDPIRE
-28 CAKNTALNSA
+28 RAKNTALNYA

-51 DGTVNFA
+51 DGAANFA
-58 FACRFKRNFKFQNAD
+58 PALRLKRNFKFQDAN

-78 IRGRNLKFYPT
+78 IREINLKFDPA
-89 SAGFAAC
+89 SVGFAAR

-103 AVHSLVAPYSALRVR
+103 AERNLVALYSASHVR
-118 NRVRNIEKK
+118 NPGRKSALNSAAI
-127 AALNLAALVLNLKS
+127 ALNLKP
-141 AQIPSCAESKA
+141 AQIPSYAENRA
-152 LNSVNASAINSYGNS
+152 LNSAKSPETNPCENS
-167 ARNFRRNFILNFA
+167 ARNFKRNFILNFA
-180 ENSTHSSV
+180 KNSTHSSA
-188 NSASSL
+188 NSASPL
-194 SRASTVDEP
+194 SRASAANDP
-203 NLSSAK
+203 NLILAK
-209 SLADAHTR
+209 SLADANAR
-217 RLKENFTEIIAKGC
+217 RSKKNFTEVLANDPSGA
-231 GSAHTPQSFGLK
+231 SMPHSFG
-243 NFKARNFAKK
+243 
-253 SNSAQNSSSARSL
+253 SNSTR
-266 NSAQNFDFS
+266 
-275 QSSNSTQSPAAA
+275 SSNSTN
-287 QNSASTQNSNSTQS
+287 NSDFAKNSNSTQNSDSAQS
-301 FGQNSNSAQSRA
+301 FGQNSSSAQSHA

-372 GVKFDRGTIRRG
+372 GVKFDRGTIGRG

-422 FLMLAFFGKKVGAS
+422 FLMLAFFGKKVGVS

-459 FGIGERL
+459 FGIGEQL

-508 AVFAP
+508 AVFVP
-513 HAEFEGEIKVLG
+513 HAEFEGEIKVFG

-574 PVSAGVMGYAFGEK
+574 PVSAGIMGYAFGEK

-620 RACKKTDRGN
+620 RAYEKADRGD

>member
-1 MKNSISELAENFNLK
+1 M
-16 PTLNFISNQACE
+16 
-28 CAKNTALNSA
+28 
-38 SNAAFACVKNTAP
+38 
-51 DGTVNFA
+51 
-58 FACRFKRNFKFQNAD
+58 
-73 VRLNS
+73 
-78 IRGRNLKFYPT
+78 
-89 SAGFAAC
+89 
-96 NRASAGF
+96 
-103 AVHSLVAPYSALRVR
+103 
-118 NRVRNIEKK
+118 
-127 AALNLAALVLNLKS
+127 
-141 AQIPSCAESKA
+141 
-152 LNSVNASAINSYGNS
+152 
-167 ARNFRRNFILNFA
+167 
-180 ENSTHSSV
+180 
-188 NSASSL
+188 
-194 SRASTVDEP
+194 
-203 NLSSAK
+203 
-209 SLADAHTR
+209 
-217 RLKENFTEIIAKGC
+217 
-231 GSAHTPQSFGLK
+231 PQSFNCGSVRNPGTPQNSNATQ
-243 NFKARNFAKK
+243 NF
-253 SNSAQNSSSARSL
+253 NSAKNLNSMQSL
-266 NSAQNFDFS
+266 N
-275 QSSNSTQSPAAA
+275 
-287 QNSASTQNSNSTQS
+287 STQNSDSAQS
-301 FGQNSNSAQSRA
+301 FGRNSSPAQSRA

-372 GVKFDRGTIRRG
+372 GVKFNRGTIERG

-466 TLISAFAYAL
+466 TLVSAFAYAL
-476 HIVFTGVCARKSNL
+476 HIVFNGVCARKSNL

-508 AVFAP
+508 AVFTP

-574 PVSAGVMGYAFGEK
+574 PVSAGIMGYAFGEK

-615 KFAKD
+615 KFAKN
-620 RACKKTDRGN
+620 RACEKADRGD

>member
-1 MKNSISELAENFNLK
+1 MKNSISELAENFNSK
-16 PTLNFISNQACE
+16 SALNFISNQTCKR
-28 CAKNTALNSA
+28 AKNTARGG
-38 SNAAFACVKNTAP
+38 AA
-51 DGTVNFA
+51 NFA
-58 FACRFKRNFKFQNAD
+58 PAPNLRRNFKFQDAAAE
-73 VRLNS
+73 LNF
-78 IRGRNLKFYPT
+78 IRGRNLKFYPA
-89 SAGFAAC
+89 SVSFAAC
-96 NRASAGF
+96 NRTSCNLTA
-103 AVHSLVAPYSALRVR
+103 LYSAPRVR
-118 NRVRNIEKK
+118 NLERKS
-127 AALNLAALVLNLKS
+127 ALNFTALSPNLKS
-141 AQIPSCAESKA
+141 AQIPGCAENKA
-152 LNSVNASAINSYGNS
+152 LNSAKSYKTDPCENS
-167 ARNFRRNFILNFA
+167 ARNFKRNFILNFTKT
-180 ENSTHSSV
+180 STHSGA
-188 NSASSL
+188 NSESSL
-194 SRASTVDEP
+194 NPASAVDEP
-203 NLSSAK
+203 NLSPAK
-209 SLADAHTR
+209 SLAAAHTR
-217 RLKENFTEIIAKGC
+217 RLKKNFTKVIANDPT
-231 GSAHTPQSFGLK
+231 SAHAPQSFGLK
-243 NFKARNFAKK
+243 NFKARNFAKNF
-253 SNSAQNSSSARSL
+253 NSAKNSYFVQSPGSAR
-266 NSAQNFDFS
+266 NP
-275 QSSNSTQSPAAA
+275 NSTQSQNSAQSSNFAHNSDFLQSLNSMQSPVTA
-287 QNSASTQNSNSTQS
+287 QNSASTQNYT
-301 FGQNSNSAQSRA
+301 QNSNSAQSHA
-313 QNPVPPSRLWDL
+313 QNPAPPSRLWDL

-372 GVKFDRGTIRRG
+372 GVKFDRGTIGRG

-389 MLFCDFSCQTI
+389 ILFCDFSCQTI

-508 AVFAP
+508 AVFVP

-574 PVSAGVMGYAFGEK
+574 PVSAGIMGYAFGEK

-620 RACKKTDRGN
+620 RACEKADRGD

>member
-1 MKNSISELAENFNLK
+1 MKNSISELAENFNSK
-16 PTLNFISNQACE
+16 SVLNFILDPVCE
-28 CAKNTALNSA
+28 RAKNTASGGA
-38 SNAAFACVKNTAP
+38 
-51 DGTVNFA
+51 VNFTPA
-58 FACRFKRNFKFQNAD
+58 LCLKRNFKFQDEAAE
-73 VRLNS
+73 LNFIS
-78 IRGRNLKFYPT
+78 RRNLKFYPA
-89 SAGFAAC
+89 SADFAAR
-96 NRASAGF
+96 NRASVGF
-103 AVHSLVAPYSALRVR
+103 AVHSLASPYSALRVKNLER
-118 NRVRNIEKK
+118 KSALNF
-127 AALNLAALVLNLKS
+127 ATLALNLKP
-141 AQIPSCAESKA
+141 AQIPSCAENKA
-152 LNSVNASAINSYGNS
+152 LNSAKSYKTDPCENS
-167 ARNFRRNFILNFA
+167 AKNFKRNFILNFA
-180 ENSTHSSV
+180 ENSTHSGT
-188 NSASSL
+188 NSASPL
-194 SRASTVDEP
+194 SRASAANEP

-209 SLADAHTR
+209 GCPAAHAR
-217 RLKENFTEIIAKGC
+217 RSKKNFTKVIANDPC
-231 GSAHTPQSFGLK
+231 SASTPHSFNYGSARNPGTPQNSNATQ
-243 NFKARNFAKK
+243 NF
-253 SNSAQNSSSARSL
+253 NSAKNLNSTQSL
-266 NSAQNFDFS
+266 NSAQSFGR
-275 QSSNSTQSPAAA
+275 
-287 QNSASTQNSNSTQS
+287 NSNY
-301 FGQNSNSAQSRA
+301 AQSRA
-313 QNPVPPSRLWDL
+313 QNPVPPSKLWDL

-372 GVKFDRGTIRRG
+372 GVKFDRGTIGRG

-466 TLISAFAYAL
+466 SLISAFAYAL

-508 AVFAP
+508 AVFVP
-513 HAEFEGEIKVLG
+513 HAEFEGEIRVVG

-574 PVSAGVMGYAFGEK
+574 PVSAGIMGYAFGEK

-615 KFAKD
+615 KFAKN
-620 RACKKTDRGN
+620 RACEKADRGD

>member
-1 MKNSISELAENFNLK
+1 MKNSILEPAENFNSK
-16 PTLNFISNQACE
+16 SALNFISNQTCE
-28 CAKNTALNSA
+28 RAKNTVSGDA
-38 SNAAFACVKNTAP
+38 
-51 DGTVNFA
+51 VNFA
-58 FACRFKRNFKFQNAD
+58 PAPYLKRNFKFQYAAAE
-73 VRLNS
+73 LNFIS
-78 IRGRNLKFYPT
+78 RRNLKFYPA
-89 SAGFAAC
+89 SAGLAAR
-96 NRASAGF
+96 NRASVGF
-103 AVHSLVAPYSALRVR
+103 AVHSLVAPYFAPRVKNPGR
-118 NRVRNIEKK
+118 KST
-127 AALNLAALVLNLKS
+127 LNFATLAPNLKS
-141 AQIPSCAESKA
+141 AQILSCTENKA
-152 LNSVNASAINSYGNS
+152 LNSAKAYKTDPCENS

-180 ENSTHSSV
+180 ENFTHNGA

-194 SRASTVDEP
+194 NRASAVDEP
-203 NLSSAK
+203 NLSPVK
-209 SLADAHTR
+209 SLTAAHMR
-217 RLKENFTEIIAKGC
+217 RLKKNFTEVIASGH

-253 SNSAQNSSSARSL
+253 SNLAENSSSARSL
-266 NSAQNFDFS
+266 NSAQNFDFA

-301 FGQNSNSAQSRA
+301 FGQNSNSAQ
-313 QNPVPPSRLWDL
+313 NPAPPSRLWDL

-372 GVKFDRGTIRRG
+372 GVKFDRGTIGRG

-532 FDFVFALVL
+532 FDFIFALVL

-574 PVSAGVMGYAFGEK
+574 PVSAGIMGYAFGEK

-620 RACKKTDRGN
+620 RACEKADRGD